1 MCGREDDDFVFFDV
15 PFDAPGRFDMGWFF
29 DAVDFVVDFAVDF
42 EVDFEVEGAFQ
53 LLECEGAL
61 SLLAECGVARL
72 AGVRAARFFIDLT
85 GGG

>member
-42 EVDFEVEGAFQ
+42 EVEGAFQ

-61 SLLAECGVARL
+61 ILLAACGVARL
-72 AGVRAARFFIDLT
+72 AGVRAARFFIDLA

>member
-1 MCGREDDDFVFFDV
+1 MCGREDDDFGFFDV
-15 PFDAPGRFDMGWFF
+15 PFVAPGRFDMGWFF
-29 DAVDFVVDFAVDF
+29 DAVDF

-61 SLLAECGVARL
+61 SLLAACGVARL
-72 AGVRAARFFIDLT
+72 AGVRAARFFIDLS